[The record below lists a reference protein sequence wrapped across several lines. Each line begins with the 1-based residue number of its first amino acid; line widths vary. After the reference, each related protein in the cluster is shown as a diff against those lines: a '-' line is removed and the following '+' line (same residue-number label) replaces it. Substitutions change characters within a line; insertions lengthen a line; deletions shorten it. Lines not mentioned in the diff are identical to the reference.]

1 MAQPLDKHMDKTPSQ
16 EILSTLSLTEEET
29 FEKIGSEISS
39 GQDAFPPDKQELIR
53 TGKRWWTHNR
63 ERLLTSVCSSEVIK
77 NISESGDE
85 LALVVAVLDLI
96 SGIMTGISPATVAV
110 LIVKLG
116 LGKVCESMWNND

>member
-1 MAQPLDKHMDKTPSQ
+1 MDKTSSQ
-16 EILSTLSLTEEET
+16 EIFSTLSLTEEEV

-39 GQDAFPPDKQELIR
+39 GQGAFPPDKQELIR

-63 ERLLTSVCSSEVIK
+63 EHLLTIVCRSEVMKSIF
-77 NISESGDE
+77 ESGDE

-96 SGIMTGISPATVAV
+96 SGLMTGISPATVAV

-116 LGKVCESMWNND
+116 LEKACESMWNND